1 MTDDAEARPPTD
13 AELADA
19 ADDIA
24 QLKRDLAAAR
34 DRPKPPVTSP
44 GKFSGPIG
52 LDEDG
57 NLQPPLTEQERAHLA
72 EVRRRAVEDDAAP
85 DA

>member
-1 MTDDAEARPPTD
+1 MTGDAETRPPTD

-34 DRPKPPVTSP
+34 DRPKPPVTGP
-44 GKFSGPIG
+44 GKFSGAIG
-52 LDEDG
+52 LDKDG

-72 EVRRRAVEDDAAP
+72 EVRRPAVEDTAP
-85 DA
+85 DE